1 MAPEHVIYS
10 RLACHSANRPRA
22 DSTFHDRR
30 ARMKAA
36 ERHTS
41 LSALVKQFL
50 LDLVKDE
57 REFERLKREEAALR
71 GSIRAFRASD
81 RLERDQLHERSR

>member
-1 MAPEHVIYS
+1 
-10 RLACHSANRPRA
+10 
-22 DSTFHDRR
+22 
-30 ARMKAA
+30 MKAA